1 MYYTNHALLVGDAY
15 QSIPAPALY
24 QLEYLAGRIVLSG
37 HEYEERVEELHEYL
51 CAENLRKLHL
61 RAKTYRN
68 DCYTVVR
75 VYNEDLVNVF
85 IAISTGKEEDA
96 L

>member
-51 CAENLRKLHL
+51 RAENLCKLHL
-61 RAKTYRN
+61 HVKTYRN
-68 DCYTVVR
+68 DCYTFVR
-75 VYNEDLVNVF
+75 VYNEDLVDIF
-85 IAISTGKEEDA
+85 MAISTGKEEDD

>member
-1 MYYTNHALLVGDAY
+1 MYYTNHALLLGDAY

-51 CAENLRKLHL
+51 RAENPCKLNLRV
-61 RAKTYRN
+61 KTYRN
-68 DCYTVVR
+68 DCYTFVR
-75 VYNEDLVNVF
+75 VYNEDLVDVF
-85 IAISTGKEEDA
+85 IAISTGEEEDT